1 MPLRKAQIDDI
12 PALLR
17 LVDKHPDQLL
27 SRTENEFRELIP
39 TTWVVEEDARI
50 IGCATLEVYSPKIAE
65 VRTVAVLEE
74 YRGRGFGTEL
84 VLAAVEE
91 ARRRNIREIMV
102 VTSSPEFFKG
112 IGFGACLNEKY
123 ALFMDG
129 K

>member
-39 TTWVVEEDARI
+39 TTWVVEEDGRL

-74 YRGRGFGTEL
+74 YRGRGFGTAL

-102 VTSSPEFFKG
+102 VTSSPEFFKS